1 MVARTGSPSI
11 IREKPVGLTFLR
23 LATAA
28 LLTIVPYGVI
38 AEDNV
43 KRPVAVVELFTS
55 QGCNSCP
62 PADEV
67 LADLGRDHDVVTLA
81 YHVDYWDYLG
91 WQDTLANADNTA
103 RQHEY
108 ARAFGNRSVYTPQAV
123 VNGRRQLNGAKRGKV
138 EGAIAQMAG
147 TAEGMTVDVE
157 ASYKGDM
164 LVIETGAAP
173 APAGG
178 AQVVIV
184 YFNPPTE
191 VAIGR
196 GENSGRTFTYRHAV
210 SSFHSA
216 GMWHGKAK
224 NFELPMS
231 EVAKK
236 GAGGCAVLVQEVREG
251 GLPGA
256 ILGAKLLYKPMS

>member
-1 MVARTGSPSI
+1 MS
-11 IREKPVGLTFLR
+11 LTLLR

-28 LLTIVPYGVI
+28 LFLIAPYGAS

-55 QGCNSCP
+55 QGCNACP
-62 PADEV
+62 PADQL
-67 LADLGRDHDVVTLA
+67 LADLDRTHDVVTLA

-91 WQDTLANADNTA
+91 WKDTLANADNTA

-123 VNGRRQLNGAKRGKV
+123 VNGRRQMNGAKRHKI
-138 EGAIAQMAG
+138 EGAIGQMAG
-147 TAEGMTVDVE
+147 TPQGITVDVD

-164 LVIETGAAP
+164 LVIETGDGKAP
-173 APAGG
+173 ATG
-178 AQVVIV
+178 AQVLIV
-184 YFNPPTE
+184 YFSPPVE
-191 VAIGR
+191 VDIGR
-196 GENSGRTFTYRHAV
+196 GENSGRTLTYRHAV

-224 NFELPMS
+224 NFELPIS
-231 EVAKK
+231 EIAKK
-236 GAGGCAVLVQEVREG
+236 GSGGCAVLVQEVLEG

-256 ILGAKLLYKPMS
+256 ILGAKLLYRPSS